1 MRRYFES
8 LRPADRSA
16 IDSVPDGLFLVRVE
30 RVQYRWHAQKPY
42 YQLGFAVLEPKHLA
56 GCLITGR
63 LYCTARAM
71 WKLSWFLHDFG
82 YDTEL
87 LGKDEID
94 DQALVGL
101 QGVLKISHAIVHGIS
116 VLISTDSHRLAAG
129 RNSPPQPR
137 TILPDLRL
145 LDDL

>member
-1 MRRYFES
+1 MRRHFES
-8 LRPADRSA
+8 LRPSDRSA
-16 IDSVPDGLFLVRVE
+16 IDSVPDGLFLVRVN

-42 YQLGFAVLEPKHLA
+42 YSIRFAVLEPRHLA

-71 WKLSWFLHDFG
+71 WKLSWFLRDFG

-94 DQALVGL
+94 DQELLGL
-101 QGVLKISHAIVHGIS
+101 KGVLKVSHAIVHGIS
-116 VLISTDSHRLAAG
+116 LLNLDGFAAAA
-129 RNSPPQPR
+129 RWQELSPDA
-137 TILPDLRL
+137 PDHLSGSEVA
-145 LDDL
+145 

>member
-1 MRRYFES
+1 MKRHFES
-8 LRPADRSA
+8 LRSADRSA
-16 IDSVPDGLFLVRVE
+16 FDAVPDGLFLVGVD

-42 YQLGFAVLEPKHLA
+42 YSIRFAVLEPRHLV

-71 WKLSWFLHDFG
+71 WKLSWFLRDFG

-94 DQALVGL
+94 DQALLGL
-101 QGVLKISHAIVHGIS
+101 RGVLKVSHAIVHGIS
-116 VLISTDSHRLAAG
+116 VLNLDGFASAA
-129 RNSPPQPR
+129 RWQELSPDA
-137 TILPDLRL
+137 PDHLSGSEVA
-145 LDDL
+145 

>member
-16 IDSVPDGLFLVRVE
+16 IESVPDGLFLVRVE
-30 RVQYRWHAQKPY
+30 RAQYRWHLQKPY
-42 YQLGFAVLEPKHLA
+42 YQIRFAVLEPKHLA

-63 LYCTARAM
+63 LYCTARAT
-71 WKLSWFLHDFG
+71 WKLSWFLRDFG

-94 DQALVGL
+94 DKALVGL
-101 QGVLKISHAIVHGIS
+101 CGVVKISHAVVHGIS
-116 VLISTDSHRLAAG
+116 LINLEGFAPASQWEELSAGLGSAITDSKVAL
-129 RNSPPQPR
+129 
-137 TILPDLRL
+137 
-145 LDDL
+145 

>member
-16 IDSVPDGLFLVRVE
+16 IESVPDGLFLVRVV
-30 RVQYRWHAQKPY
+30 RVEYRWQARKSY
-42 YQLGFAVLEPKHLA
+42 YQIRFAVLEPKHLA
-56 GCLITGR
+56 GCLISGR

-71 WKLSWFLHDFG
+71 WKLTWFLRDFG

-94 DQALVGL
+94 DQVLVGL
-101 QGVLKISHAIVHGIS
+101 QGVVKVSHAIVHGIS
-116 VLISTDSHRLAAG
+116 VLSTDSPRLAAG
-129 RNSPPQPR
+129 RNSRPQPL
-137 TILPDLRL
+137 TTLPNRRSLHDL
-145 LDDL
+145 

>member
-30 RVQYRWHAQKPY
+30 RARYRWHAQKPY
-42 YQLGFAVLEPKHLA
+42 YLLGFAVLEPKHLA

-63 LYCTARAM
+63 LYCTPRAM
-71 WKLSWFLHDFG
+71 WKFSWFLRDFG

-101 QGVLKISHAIVHGIS
+101 QGVLKVSHTIVHGIS
-116 VLISTDSHRLAAG
+116 VLNLDGFAPLSRWKELSPSAA
-129 RNSPPQPR
+129 
-137 TILPDLRL
+137 
-145 LDDL
+145 DDAPGSEVA

>member
-1 MRRYFES
+1 MRRRFDD
-8 LRPADRSA
+8 LRPSDRSA
-16 IDSVPDGLFLVRVE
+16 IDSVPDGLFLVRVD

-42 YQLGFAVLEPKHLA
+42 YSIRFAVLEPRHLA

-94 DQALVGL
+94 DQAVLGL
-101 QGVLKISHAIVHGIS
+101 KGVLKVSHAIVHGIS
-116 VLISTDSHRLAAG
+116 VLNLDGFASAA
-129 RNSPPQPR
+129 RWQELSPDA
-137 TILPDLRL
+137 PDHLSGSEVA
-145 LDDL
+145 

>member
-30 RVQYRWHAQKPY
+30 RVQYRWHMQKPY
-42 YQLGFAVLEPKHLA
+42 YQIRFAVLEPKHLA
-56 GCLITGR
+56 SCLITGR

-71 WKLSWFLHDFG
+71 WKFSWFLRDFG

-87 LGKDEID
+87 LGKDQID

-101 QGVLKISHAIVHGIS
+101 QGVLKVSHTIVHGIS
-116 VLISTDSHRLAAG
+116 VLNLDGFAPLSRWKELSPTAADD
-129 RNSPPQPR
+129 PPESEVAS
-137 TILPDLRL
+137 
-145 LDDL
+145 

>member
-1 MRRYFES
+1 MRRHFES

-16 IDSVPDGLFLVRVE
+16 IESVPDGLFLVRVA
-30 RVQYRWHAQKPY
+30 RVEYRWQARKPY
-42 YQLGFAVLEPKHLA
+42 YQIRFAVGEPKHLA

-63 LYCTARAM
+63 LYCTPRAM
-71 WKLSWFLHDFG
+71 WKFTWFLRDFG

-101 QGVLKISHAIVHGIS
+101 QGVLKISHMAS
-116 VLISTDSHRLAAG
+116 PYSTWMDSRRLAVG
-129 RNSPPQPR
+129 RNSRP
-137 TILPDLRL
+137 
-145 LDDL
+145 

>member
-1 MRRYFES
+1 MRRYFET

-30 RVQYRWHAQKPY
+30 RVQYRWHVQKPY
-42 YQLGFAVLEPKHLA
+42 YQIRFAVLEPKHLA

-71 WKLSWFLHDFG
+71 WKLIWFLRDFG

-87 LGKDEID
+87 LGK
-94 DQALVGL
+94 
-101 QGVLKISHAIVHGIS
+101 VLKVSHAIVHGIS
-116 VLISTDSHRLAAG
+116 LLNLDGFAPLSRWKELSPIAADD
-129 RNSPPQPR
+129 PPESEVA
-137 TILPDLRL
+137 
-145 LDDL
+145 

>member
-8 LRPADRSA
+8 LRPADRSV
-16 IDSVPDGLFLVRVE
+16 DSVPDGLFLVRVD

-42 YQLGFAVLEPKHLA
+42 YEICFAVLGPNHLA

-71 WKLSWFLHDFG
+71 WKLTWFLRDFG
-82 YDTEL
+82 YDTAL
-87 LGKDEID
+87 LGRNEID

-101 QGVLKISHAIVHGIS
+101 QGCAESES
-116 VLISTDSHRLAAG
+116 CHRAWHL
-129 RNSPPQPR
+129 RPQPR
-137 TILPDLRL
+137 RICAA
-145 LDDL
+145 

>member
-1 MRRYFES
+1 MRRHFES

-16 IDSVPDGLFLVRVE
+16 IESVADGLFLVRVA
-30 RVQYRWHAQKPY
+30 RVEYRWQARKPY
-42 YQLGFAVLEPKHLA
+42 YQIRFAVGEPKHLA

-63 LYCTARAM
+63 LYCTPRAM
-71 WKLSWFLHDFG
+71 WKFTWFLRDFG

-101 QGVLKISHAIVHGIS
+101 QGVLKISHTIVHGIS
-116 VLISTDSHRLAAG
+116 VLNLDGFAPLSRWKELSPIAADD
-129 RNSPPQPR
+129 PPGSEVAS
-137 TILPDLRL
+137 
-145 LDDL
+145 

>member
-1 MRRYFES
+1 MRRHFES

-16 IDSVPDGLFLVRVE
+16 IESVPDGLFIVRVA
-30 RVQYRWHAQKPY
+30 RVEYRWQAQKPY
-42 YQLGFAVLEPKHLA
+42 YHIRFAVGEPKHLA

-63 LYCTARAM
+63 FYCTPRAM
-71 WKLSWFLHDFG
+71 WNSTWFLRDFG

-101 QGVLKISHAIVHGIS
+101 QGVVKVSHTIVHGI
-116 VLISTDSHRLAAG
+116 
-129 RNSPPQPR
+129 
-137 TILPDLRL
+137 
-145 LDDL
+145 